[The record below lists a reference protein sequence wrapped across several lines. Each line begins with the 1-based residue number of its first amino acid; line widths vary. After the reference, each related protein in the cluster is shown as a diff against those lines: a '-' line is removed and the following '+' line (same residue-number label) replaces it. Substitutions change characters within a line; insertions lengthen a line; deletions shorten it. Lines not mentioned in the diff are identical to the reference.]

1 MKHLSGLDASLLHM
15 ETPQMPMHVG
25 ALHLFELPASYKGSF
40 VADLREHIGMRLS
53 LVPALRRKLAKMP
66 LNISNPVW
74 VDAAPDLSQHIV
86 AVKLRK
92 GSGLAELEAE
102 VGARHSVLLDRD
114 RPLWKFHVFEGLAP
128 GADKQKRFALYTQL
142 HHAAVDGQA
151 AMALANAI
159 LDIGPVP
166 RDVEVEPRAARK
178 PGIGMAEMLSGVLV
192 NQLQQYA
199 NIVKALP
206 GSVSALSQVAR
217 QGVGGAAR
225 KAMASVRGRAPAT
238 AQVCNLGFAP
248 RTRLNASVTSARS
261 FAAVSLPMAGLKA
274 LRRAHDA
281 TLNEVVLM
289 VCSGALRRYFL
300 QHGPL
305 PRKSLVAAVPISL
318 RAAGD
323 TASNN
328 QASMTLVNLG
338 THIADP
344 MKRLLY
350 VKAASAAMKATLGSV
365 KSLMPTDFPSLGI
378 PWLMSAA
385 ASLYG
390 RARVADRIPPIAN
403 VVISNVPGPA
413 FPLYMAGARML
424 TNYPTS
430 IVVHGVALNITVQS
444 YNASLDV
451 GLIACAAAAPHLAD
465 LATHIT
471 DAFDELTSLPATA
484 DSVVAAT
491 AAPVAVATAAPV
503 AAGSRPVKS
512 VAKVTSAS
520 AQARAGASVRKRVKR

>member
-1 MKHLSGLDASLLHM
+1 MKQLSGLDASFLHL

-25 ALHLFELPASYKGSF
+25 ALHLFELPASYRGSF
-40 VADLREHIGMRLS
+40 VVDLRAHMATRIS
-53 LVPALRRKLAKMP
+53 LAPALRRKLALMP
-66 LNISNPVW
+66 LNLANPMW
-74 VDAAPDLSQHIV
+74 VDAAPDLDQHIV
-86 AVKLRK
+86 AVKLHK
-92 GSGLAELEAE
+92 GSGLAEMEAK
-102 VGARHSVLLDRD
+102 VGELHPGLLDRD

-128 GADKQKRFALYTQL
+128 GPNKEKRFGLYTQL

-151 AMALANAI
+151 AVALANAI
-159 LDIGPVP
+159 LDVSATP
-166 RDVEVEPRAARK
+166 RDIKVEPRAAK
-178 PGIGMAEMLSGVLV
+178 KAGLGLAQMLSGVLV

-206 GSVSALSQVAR
+206 GAVSALSQVAG
-217 QGVGGAAR
+217 GVVDKAVGSVSNKGKTKQTDPAR
-225 KAMASVRGRAPAT
+225 S
-238 AQVCNLGFAP
+238 LGLAP
-248 RTRLNASVTSARS
+248 RTRLNASVTAGRV
-261 FAAVSLPMAGLKA
+261 FAAVSLPMAELKA

-281 TLNEVVLM
+281 TLNDVVLM

-318 RAAGD
+318 RVAGD

-328 QASMTLVNLG
+328 QASMTLVKLG

-350 VKAASAAMKATLGSV
+350 VKAATAAMKSTLGSV
-365 KSLMPTDFPSLGI
+365 KSLMPTDFPSLGV
-378 PWLMSAA
+378 PWLMRTA

-390 RARVADRIPPIAN
+390 RARVADRIAPIAN

-430 IVVHGVALNITVQS
+430 IVVHGVGLNITVQS
-444 YNASLDV
+444 YNESLDV
-451 GLIACAAAAPHLAD
+451 GLIACADAAPHLAGMAVHMTES
-465 LATHIT
+465 LN
-471 DAFDELTSLPATA
+471 ELKTLPSTSSAGAEGFNKPLEKPAKP
-484 DSVVAAT
+484 VAKAPAQT
-491 AAPVAVATAAPV
+491 RVAAPV
-503 AAGSRPVKS
+503 RE
-512 VAKVTSAS
+512 
-520 AQARAGASVRKRVKR
+520 RVKR